1 MTRSVSLLPCVRTL
15 VLFCVLVVSPMLY
28 AQAPDEQG
36 LETEI
41 RQLFPRAT
49 RIEPKQENPPVYR
62 AYQLD
67 ELLGYAFESTDYSN
81 LQGFSGKPIRL
92 LIGMDPQGVLAGI
105 KVLEHHEPVFLH
117 GLGEQSLFDFV
128 EQYRQKSIS
137 RPIVVGNRE
146 RTTADSD
153 SVTRIDGV
161 SKATVSV
168 VILNETV
175 LLSALNV
182 ARQLLDGFVSGPLA
196 TAKPDVYQPLGWNEL
211 LERGFV
217 QHWTLSDD
225 EVEEAIGHSL
235 DGYQDLEADAEDEP
249 FSDLYFAYLN
259 APSIGRNLLGET
271 RFQRLREELLPNE
284 QALLVM
290 SSGMYRHVPDDF
302 VPATAPDRLVLMQND
317 HAIELHDMN
326 FNNGAVLD
334 ALNVPVEASEAH
346 IFRIKAHSAFNPV
359 EPASLRLNV
368 KLRRNHLMETNAHFS
383 RAFRLD
389 PALFDIQQAQVAAEP
404 VPVWLRMWHERWWQV
419 GLVGLSLLVLTAVFI
434 WQHRISRHSKGFHLF
449 RAGFLLF
456 TLVFIGLYAQGQL
469 SVVNIF
475 TLLLALRQDFDI
487 RVFLMDPVIF
497 MLWSFTFVSLFI
509 WGRGVF
515 CGWLCPFGALQ
526 EMLGWVAKR
535 LRIRQW
541 KISDRNHQRLQWLK
555 YLILIGL
562 VPTAFYSLTLAE
574 RLAEVE
580 PFKTSITLF
589 FVRSWPFVLYAV
601 ILLGLGL
608 FVHKFYCR
616 YVCPLGAGLAMLG
629 KFHLFAWLTRIDA
642 CGKPCQHCKNHCEIG
657 AIKRDGRIDY
667 DECIQCLECI
677 VILNNEDQ
685 CVATVSARK
694 RAEKAGRRG
703 HDGLI
708 VTDAMAPRPLPAP

>member
-1 MTRSVSLLPCVRTL
+1 MTRSATLIPCVRAL
-15 VLFCVLVVSPMLY
+15 LLLCVLVSPSLF
-28 AQAPDEQG
+28 AQGLDEQ
-36 LETEI
+36 I
-41 RQLFPRAT
+41 MQLFPKAT
-49 RIEPKQENPPVYR
+49 RIELKLENPPVYS

-67 ELLGYAFESTDYSN
+67 ELLGYAFESADYSN

-92 LIGMDPQGVLAGI
+92 LIGMDPLGVLAGI

-128 EQYRQKSIS
+128 EQYRQKSIGK
-137 RPIVVGNRE
+137 PIVVGGRE
-146 RTTADSD
+146 GGVAASD

-175 LLSALNV
+175 LLSALSV
-182 ARQLLDGFVSGPLA
+182 ARQLLEGFSNGPLA
-196 TAKPDVYQPLGWNEL
+196 TAKPDLYQPLDWGEL
-211 LERGFV
+211 LREGFV
-217 QHWTLSDD
+217 QRWTISRN
-225 EVEEAIGHSL
+225 EVERAIGHTL
-235 DGYQDLEADAEDEP
+235 DDYPELVADGESRPFVDLH
-249 FSDLYFAYLN
+249 FAYLN
-259 APSIGRNLLGET
+259 APTIGRNLLGDAQ
-271 RFQRLREELLPNE
+271 FQRLMEELKPNE

-290 SSGMYRHVPDDF
+290 SSGIYRHVPDDF
-302 VPATAPDRLVLMQND
+302 MPATTPSRLVLMQND

-326 FNNGAVLD
+326 FNNGAVL
-334 ALNVPVEASEAH
+334 AMSNVPIDANEAH
-346 IFRIKAHSAFNPV
+346 VFRIKAHNAFNPA
-359 EPASLRLNV
+359 EPAGLRLNV
-368 KLRRNHLMETNAHFS
+368 RLPRNHLVATHTQFTRDFQLAPE
-383 RAFRLD
+383 
-389 PALFDIQQAQVAAEP
+389 LFDVQQAQVVAEP
-404 VPVWLRMWHERWWQV
+404 VPVWLRMWQERWWQV
-419 GLVGLSLLVLTAVFI
+419 GVLGLSLLLLTGVFI
-434 WQHRISRHSKGFHLF
+434 WQHRISQNSRGFHLF

-475 TLLLALRQDFDI
+475 TLLLALWKNFNTQ
-487 RVFLMDPVIF
+487 VFLMDPVIF

-526 EMLGWVAKR
+526 EILGWIAKR
-535 LRIRQW
+535 LHIPQW
-541 KISDRNHQRLQWLK
+541 KISDSSHRRLQWLK

-562 VPTAFYSLTLAE
+562 VSTAFYSLTLAE

-589 FVRSWPFVLYAV
+589 FVRSWPFVLYAMF
-601 ILLGLGL
+601 LLGLGL

-629 KFHLFAWLTRIDA
+629 KFHLFSWLTRIDP

-667 DECIQCLECI
+667 GECIQCLECI
-677 VILNNEDQ
+677 VILNDKDQ
-685 CVATVSARK
+685 CVATISARK
-694 RAEKAGRRG
+694 KSAKADRHRQGM
-703 HDGLI
+703 LI
-708 VTDAMAPRPLPAP
+708 ATDAMAPRSRSAS

>member
-1 MTRSVSLLPCVRTL
+1 MTRSATLIPCLRALLL
-15 VLFCVLVVSPMLY
+15 LCVLVSPSLF
-28 AQAPDEQG
+28 AQGLDEQ
-36 LETEI
+36 I
-41 RQLFPRAT
+41 MQLFPKAT
-49 RIEPKQENPPVYR
+49 RIEPKQENPPVYS

-128 EQYRQKSIS
+128 EQYRQKSIGK
-137 RPIVVGNRE
+137 PIVVGGRE
-146 RTTADSD
+146 GGMAASD

-175 LLSALNV
+175 LLSALSV
-182 ARQLLDGFVSGPLA
+182 ARQLLEGFSSGPLA
-196 TAKPDVYQPLGWNEL
+196 TAKPDVYQPLDWGEL
-211 LERGFV
+211 LREGFV
-217 QHWTLSDD
+217 QRWTISRN
-225 EVEEAIGHSL
+225 EVERAIGHTL
-235 DGYQDLEADAEDEP
+235 DDYPDLEADGENRP

-259 APSIGRNLLGET
+259 APTIGRNLLGDAE
-271 RFQRLREELLPNE
+271 FQRLMEELKPNE

-290 SSGMYRHVPDDF
+290 SSGIYRHVPDDF
-302 VPATAPDRLVLMQND
+302 MPATTPSRLVLMQND

-326 FNNGAVLD
+326 FNNGAVL
-334 ALNVPVEASEAH
+334 AMLNVPIDADEAH
-346 IFRIKAHSAFNPV
+346 VFRIKAHNAFNPA
-359 EPASLRLNV
+359 EPAGLRLNV
-368 KLRRNHLMETNAHFS
+368 RLPRNHLVETHTQFTRDFQLA
-383 RAFRLD
+383 
-389 PALFDIQQAQVAAEP
+389 PKLFDVQQAQVVAEP
-404 VPVWLRMWHERWWQV
+404 VPVWLRMWQERWWQV
-419 GLVGLSLLVLTAVFI
+419 GVLGLSLLLLTGVFI
-434 WQHRISRHSKGFHLF
+434 WQHRISRHSRGFHLF

-475 TLLLALRQDFDI
+475 TLLLALWKNFDI
-487 RVFLMDPVIF
+487 QVFLMDPVIF

-526 EMLGWVAKR
+526 EMLGWIAKR
-535 LRIRQW
+535 LHIPQW
-541 KISDRNHQRLQWLK
+541 KIADSSHRRLQWLK

-574 RLAEVE
+574 RLAEIE

-589 FVRSWPFVLYAV
+589 FVRSWPFVLYAMC
-601 ILLGLGL
+601 LLGLGL

-629 KFHLFAWLTRIDA
+629 KFHLFSWLKRIDA

-667 DECIQCLECI
+667 GECIQCLECI
-677 VILNNEDQ
+677 VILNDEDQ
-685 CVATVSARK
+685 CVATISARK
-694 RAEKAGRRG
+694 RSAKADRHRQGT
-703 HDGLI
+703 LI
-708 VTDAMAPRPLPAP
+708 ATDAMAPRSRPAS

>member
-1 MTRSVSLLPCVRTL
+1 MTRSATLILCVRAL
-15 VLFCVLVVSPMLY
+15 LLLCVLVSPSLF
-28 AQAPDEQG
+28 AQGLDEQVM
-36 LETEI
+36 
-41 RQLFPRAT
+41 QLFPKAT
-49 RIEPKQENPPVYR
+49 RIEPKQENPPVYS

-128 EQYRQKSIS
+128 EQYRQKSIGK
-137 RPIVVGNRE
+137 PIVVGGRE
-146 RTTADSD
+146 GGMAASD

-175 LLSALNV
+175 LLSALSV
-182 ARQLLDGFVSGPLA
+182 ARQLLEGFSSGPLA
-196 TAKPDVYQPLGWNEL
+196 TAKPDLYQPLDWGEL
-211 LERGFV
+211 LREGFV
-217 QHWTLSDD
+217 QRWMVSRN
-225 EVEEAIGHSL
+225 EVERAIGHTL
-235 DGYQDLEADAEDEP
+235 DDYPELVADGESRP
-249 FSDLYFAYLN
+249 FSDLHFAYLN
-259 APSIGRNLLGET
+259 APTIGRNLLGEAE
-271 RFQRLREELLPNE
+271 FQRLMKELKPNE

-290 SSGMYRHVPDDF
+290 SSGIYRHVPDDF
-302 VPATAPDRLVLMQND
+302 MPATTPSRLVLMQND

-326 FNNGAVLD
+326 FNNGAVL
-334 ALNVPVEASEAH
+334 AMLNVPIDADETHV
-346 IFRIKAHSAFNPV
+346 FRIKAHNAFNPA
-359 EPASLRLNV
+359 EPAGLRLNV
-368 KLRRNHLMETNAHFS
+368 RLPRNHLVETHTQFTRDFQLA
-383 RAFRLD
+383 
-389 PALFDIQQAQVAAEP
+389 PELFDVQQAQVVAEP
-404 VPVWLRMWHERWWQV
+404 VPVWLRMWQERWWQV
-419 GLVGLSLLVLTAVFI
+419 GVLGLSLLLLTGVFI
-434 WQHRISRHSKGFHLF
+434 WQHRISRNSRGFHLF

-475 TLLLALRQDFDI
+475 TLLLALWKNFDI
-487 RVFLMDPVIF
+487 QVFLMDPVIF

-526 EMLGWVAKR
+526 EMLGWIAKR
-535 LRIRQW
+535 LHISQW
-541 KISDRNHQRLQWLK
+541 KISDSSHRRLQWLK

-589 FVRSWPFVLYAV
+589 FVRSWPFVLYAMF
-601 ILLGLGL
+601 LLGLGL

-629 KFHLFAWLTRIDA
+629 KFHLFSWLKRIDP

-667 DECIQCLECI
+667 GECIQCLECI
-677 VILNNEDQ
+677 VILNDQDQ
-685 CVATVSARK
+685 CVATISARK
-694 RAEKAGRRG
+694 KSAKADRHRQGT
-703 HDGLI
+703 LI
-708 VTDAMAPRPLPAP
+708 VTDAMAPRSRSAS

>member
-1 MTRSVSLLPCVRTL
+1 MTRSASLLSCAL
-15 VLFCVLVVSPMLY
+15 ALLLLCVLVSPSLF
-28 AQAPDEQG
+28 AQVQEEQI
-36 LETEI
+36 L
-41 RQLFPRAT
+41 QLFPKAT
-49 RIEPKQENPPVYR
+49 RIEPKRESPPVYA

-92 LIGMDPQGVLAGI
+92 LIGLDPSGVLAGVT
-105 KVLEHHEPVFLH
+105 VLEHHEPVFLH

-128 EQYRQKSIS
+128 DQYRQTSIS
-137 RPIVVGNRE
+137 KPILVGGRE
-146 RTTADSD
+146 GAASEGD

-175 LLSALNV
+175 LLSALSV
-182 ARQLLDGFVSGPLA
+182 ARELLEGFTSGPLA
-196 TAKPDVYQPLGWNEL
+196 TPKPDLYEPLGWEQL
-211 LERGFV
+211 VERGLV
-217 QHWTLSDD
+217 RHWTITR
-225 EVEEAIGHSL
+225 EEAEQALGHSL
-235 DGYQDLEADAEDEP
+235 DGYPDLYAESEDGW

-259 APSIGRNLLGET
+259 APTIGRNLLGEESF
-271 RFQRLREELLPNE
+271 RKLSEELKPNE
-284 QALLVM
+284 QAVLVM
-290 SSGMYRHVPDDF
+290 SSGRYRHVPDDF
-302 VPATAPDRLVLMQND
+302 VPATAPSRLVLMQNE

-326 FNNGAVLD
+326 FNNGAVLEILD
-334 ALNVPVEASEAH
+334 TPVEDVDAH
-346 IFRIKAHSAFNPV
+346 IFRVKAHTAFNPA
-359 EPASLRLNV
+359 EPAGLRLNV
-368 KLRRNHLMETNAHFS
+368 KLRRNHLMESNTHFT
-383 RAFRLD
+383 RDLQLD
-389 PALFDIQQAQVAAEP
+389 RDLFNIQEAQAVAEP
-404 VPVWLRMWHERWWQV
+404 TPIWLRMWQERWWQIS
-419 GLVGLSLLVLTAVFI
+419 LLGLSLIVLTVVFI
-434 WQHRISRHSKGFHLF
+434 CQHRISRHSRGFHLF

-475 TLLLALRQDFDI
+475 TLLLALWKDFDI

-497 MLWSFTFVSLFI
+497 ILWSFTFVSLFI
-509 WGRGVF
+509 WGRGMF

-526 EMLGWVAKR
+526 EMLAWVAKR

-541 KISDRNHQRLQWLK
+541 KIADRTHLRLQWLK
-555 YLILIGL
+555 YVILVGL
-562 VPTAFYSLTLAE
+562 VPIAFFSLSLAE

-616 YVCPLGAGLAMLG
+616 YVCPLGAGLAILG
-629 KFHLFAWLTRIDA
+629 RFRLFSWLKRIDA
-642 CGKPCQHCKNHCEIG
+642 CGQPCQHCKNHCEIG

-667 DECIQCLECI
+667 EECIQCLECI
-677 VILNNEDQ
+677 VILNNDNQ
-685 CVATVSARK
+685 CVATISARK
-694 RAEKAGRRG
+694 KAEKTGRHT
-703 HDGLI
+703 HDTLI
-708 VTDAMAPRPLPAP
+708 ATDAMAPPSLPAS

>member
-1 MTRSVSLLPCVRTL
+1 MTRSATLIPCVRAL
-15 VLFCVLVVSPMLY
+15 LLLCVLVSPSLF
-28 AQAPDEQG
+28 AQG
-36 LETEI
+36 LNEQVM
-41 RQLFPRAT
+41 QLFPKAT
-49 RIEPKQENPPVYR
+49 RIEPKQENPPVYS

-128 EQYRQKSIS
+128 EQYRQKSIGK
-137 RPIVVGNRE
+137 PIVVGGRE
-146 RTTADSD
+146 GGMAASD

-168 VILNETV
+168 IILNETV
-175 LLSALNV
+175 LLSALSV
-182 ARQLLDGFVSGPLA
+182 ARQLLEGFSSGPLA
-196 TAKPDVYQPLGWNEL
+196 TAKPDVYQPLDWGEL
-211 LERGFV
+211 LREGFV
-217 QHWTLSDD
+217 QRWTVSRND
-225 EVEEAIGHSL
+225 VERAIGHTL
-235 DGYQDLEADAEDEP
+235 DDYPELEADGESRP
-249 FSDLYFAYLN
+249 FSDLHFAYLN
-259 APSIGRNLLGET
+259 APTIGRNLLGDAE
-271 RFQRLREELLPNE
+271 FQRLMEELKPNE

-290 SSGMYRHVPDDF
+290 SSGIYRHVPDDF
-302 VPATAPDRLVLMQND
+302 MPATTPSRLVLMQND

-326 FNNGAVLD
+326 FNNGAVLAMLNAPID
-334 ALNVPVEASEAH
+334 ADEAH
-346 IFRIKAHSAFNPV
+346 VFRIKAHNAFNPA
-359 EPASLRLNV
+359 EPAGLRLNV
-368 KLRRNHLMETNAHFS
+368 RLPRNHLVETHTQFTRDFQLA
-383 RAFRLD
+383 
-389 PALFDIQQAQVAAEP
+389 PELFDVQQAQVVAEP
-404 VPVWLRMWHERWWQV
+404 VPVWLRMWQERWWQV
-419 GLVGLSLLVLTAVFI
+419 GVLGLSLLLLTGVFI
-434 WQHRISRHSKGFHLF
+434 WQHRISRHSRGFHLF

-475 TLLLALRQDFDI
+475 TLLLALWKNFDI
-487 RVFLMDPVIF
+487 QVFLMDPVIF

-526 EMLGWVAKR
+526 EMLGWIAKR
-535 LRIRQW
+535 LHIPQW
-541 KISDRNHQRLQWLK
+541 KISDSSHRRLQWLK
-555 YLILIGL
+555 SLILIGL

-601 ILLGLGL
+601 LLLGLGL

-629 KFHLFAWLTRIDA
+629 KFHLFSWLKRIDA

-657 AIKRDGRIDY
+657 AINRDGRIDY
-667 DECIQCLECI
+667 GECIQCLECI
-677 VILNNEDQ
+677 VILNDEDR
-685 CVATVSARK
+685 CVATISARK
-694 RAEKAGRRG
+694 KSAKADRHRQGT
-703 HDGLI
+703 LI
-708 VTDAMAPRPLPAP
+708 ATDAMAPRSRPAS

>member
-1 MTRSVSLLPCVRTL
+1 MTGCRFSSYARALLML
-15 VLFCVLVVSPMLY
+15 LILASPSGY
-28 AQAPDEQG
+28 AQEMDAW
-36 LETEI
+36 I
-41 RQLFPRAT
+41 MQLFPKAT
-49 RIEPKQENPPVYR
+49 RIEPKQEEPPVYSV
-62 AYQLD
+62 YQLD
-67 ELLGYAFESTDYSN
+67 ELIGYAFESSDYSN

-92 LIGMDPQGVLAGI
+92 LIGMNPQGVLAGV

-117 GLGEQSLFDFV
+117 GLGEQSLYDFV
-128 EQYRQKSIS
+128 DQYRLK
-137 RPIVVGNRE
+137 PIGKPIIVGGRQGASE
-146 RTTADSD
+146 GD
-153 SVTRIDGV
+153 SVTRIDNV

-175 LLSALNV
+175 LLSALTV
-182 ARQLLDGFVSGPLA
+182 ARKLLDGFASSPLA
-196 TAKPDVYQPLGWNEL
+196 TPKMDLYEPLDWNQL
-211 LERGFV
+211 LERGLV
-217 QHWTLSDD
+217 QHWTLTRE
-225 EVEEAIGHSL
+225 EVEKNLGHEL
-235 DGYQDLEADAEDEP
+235 DGYPELDLDQPAFAD
-249 FSDLYFAYLN
+249 LHFAYLN
-259 APSIGRNLLGET
+259 APLIGRNLLGEAG
-271 RFQRLREELLPNE
+271 FARLNEELKPGE

-290 SSGMYRHVPDDF
+290 SSGMYPHVPDDF
-302 VPATAPDRLVLMQND
+302 VPATAPSRIVLMQNE

-334 ALNVPVEASEAH
+334 VLDSPISDGEAH
-346 IFRIKAHSAFNPV
+346 IFRIKSHAAFNPAQ
-359 EPASLRLNV
+359 ASGLRLIAQ
-368 KLRRNHLMETNAHFS
+368 LRRNHLVETKVDFT
-383 RAFRLD
+383 RDFQLD
-389 PALFDIQQAQVAAEP
+389 AQLFDIQEAKAEARP
-404 VPVWLRMWHERWWQV
+404 VPIWLRMWQERWWQV
-419 GLVGLSLLVLTAVFI
+419 GLLGLSLMVLSGVFI
-434 WQHRISRHSKGFHLF
+434 WQHRISQQSRGFHLF

-475 TLLLALRQDFDI
+475 TLLLALAKDFDI

-497 MLWSFTFVSLFI
+497 ILWSFTFVTLFI

-541 KISDRNHQRLQWLK
+541 KISEPLHLRLQWLK

-562 VPTAFYSLTLAE
+562 VPAAFYSLTLAE

-589 FVRSWPFVLYAV
+589 FVRSWPFVLYAL

-616 YVCPLGAGLAMLG
+616 YVCPLGAGLAVLG
-629 KFHLFAWLTRIDA
+629 RFRLFSWLRRIDA
-642 CGKPCQHCKNHCEIG
+642 CGQPCQHCRNHCEIG
-657 AIKRDGRIDY
+657 AIRRDGRIDY

-685 CVATVSARK
+685 CVASISARK
-694 RAEKAGRRG
+694 KMQKAGKQV
-703 HDGLI
+703 DLI
-708 VTDAMAPRPLPAP
+708 ATDASVPAS

>member
-1 MTRSVSLLPCVRTL
+1 MTRSATLIPCVRAL
-15 VLFCVLVVSPMLY
+15 LLLCVLVSPSLF
-28 AQAPDEQG
+28 AQG
-36 LETEI
+36 LEEQVM
-41 RQLFPRAT
+41 QLFPKAT
-49 RIEPKQENPPVYR
+49 RIEPKQESPPVYS

-128 EQYRQKSIS
+128 EQYRQKSIGK
-137 RPIVVGNRE
+137 PIVVGGRE
-146 RTTADSD
+146 GGMAASD

-175 LLSALNV
+175 LLSALSV
-182 ARQLLDGFVSGPLA
+182 ARQLLEGFSSGPLA
-196 TAKPDVYQPLGWNEL
+196 TAKPDLYQPLDWGEL
-211 LERGFV
+211 LREGFV
-217 QHWTLSDD
+217 QRWMVSRN
-225 EVEEAIGHSL
+225 EVERAIGHTL
-235 DGYQDLEADAEDEP
+235 DDYPELVADGESRP
-249 FSDLYFAYLN
+249 FSDLHFAYLN
-259 APSIGRNLLGET
+259 APTIGRNLLGDAE
-271 RFQRLREELLPNE
+271 FQRLMEELKPNE

-290 SSGMYRHVPDDF
+290 SSGIYRHVPDDF
-302 VPATAPDRLVLMQND
+302 MPATTPSRLVLMQND

-326 FNNGAVLD
+326 FNNGAVL
-334 ALNVPVEASEAH
+334 AMLNVPIDADEAH
-346 IFRIKAHSAFNPV
+346 VFRIKAHNAFNPA
-359 EPASLRLNV
+359 EPAGLRLNV
-368 KLRRNHLMETNAHFS
+368 RLPRNHLVETHTQFTRDFQLA
-383 RAFRLD
+383 
-389 PALFDIQQAQVAAEP
+389 PELFDVQQAQVVAEP
-404 VPVWLRMWHERWWQV
+404 VPVWLRMWQERWWQV
-419 GLVGLSLLVLTAVFI
+419 GVLGLSLLLLTGVFI
-434 WQHRISRHSKGFHLF
+434 WQHRISRNSRGFHLF

-475 TLLLALRQDFDI
+475 TLLLALWKNFDI
-487 RVFLMDPVIF
+487 QVFLMDPVIF

-526 EMLGWVAKR
+526 EMLGWIAKR
-535 LRIRQW
+535 LHIPQW
-541 KISDRNHQRLQWLK
+541 KISDSSHRRLQWLK

-562 VPTAFYSLTLAE
+562 VSTAFYSLTLAE

-589 FVRSWPFVLYAV
+589 FVRSWPFVLYAMF
-601 ILLGLGL
+601 LLGLGL

-629 KFHLFAWLTRIDA
+629 KFHLFSWLTRIDP

-667 DECIQCLECI
+667 GECIQCLECI
-677 VILNNEDQ
+677 VILNDQDQ
-685 CVATVSARK
+685 CVATISARK
-694 RAEKAGRRG
+694 KSAKADRHRQGT
-703 HDGLI
+703 LI
-708 VTDAMAPRPLPAP
+708 ATDAMAPRSRSAS

>member
-1 MTRSVSLLPCVRTL
+1 MTRSASLLSRLLLLLCMLASPTL
-15 VLFCVLVVSPMLY
+15 FG
-28 AQAPDEQG
+28 QALDEQ
-36 LETEI
+36 I
-41 RQLFPRAT
+41 QQLFPKAT
-49 RIEPKQENPPVYR
+49 RIEPKQDDPPVYSV
-62 AYQLD
+62 YQLD

-92 LIGMDPQGVLAGI
+92 LIGMDTQGVLAGVT
-105 KVLEHHEPVFLH
+105 VLEHHEPVFLH

-128 EQYRQKSIS
+128 EQYRLRSIGK
-137 RPIVVGNRE
+137 PIVVGSGQG
-146 RTTADSD
+146 AGSAGD

-175 LLSALNV
+175 LLSALGV
-182 ARQLLDGFVSGPLA
+182 ARKLLEGFASGPLA
-196 TAKPDVYQPLGWNEL
+196 TAKPDLYEPLDWAQL
-211 LERGFV
+211 LRRGYL
-217 QHWTLSDD
+217 QHWSISRD
-225 EVEEAIGHSL
+225 EVERAL
-235 DGYQDLEADAEDEP
+235 DQPLEGYQDIEPENDAQP
-249 FSDLYFAYLN
+249 FSELYFAYLN
-259 APSIGRNLLGET
+259 APSIGRNLLGEVG
-271 RFQRLREELLPNE
+271 FARLNEELKVNE
-284 QALLVM
+284 QAVLVL

-302 VPATAPDRLVLMQND
+302 VPATAPSRLVLMQNG

-326 FNNGAVLD
+326 FNNGAVMELLD
-334 ALNVPVEASEAH
+334 APLDGFEANV
-346 IFRIKAHSAFNPV
+346 FRIKTHNAFNPS
-359 EPASLRLNV
+359 EPAGLRLNV
-368 KLRRNHLMETNAHFS
+368 NLRRNHLVQSNTQLTRDFQ
-383 RAFRLD
+383 LD
-389 PALFDIQQAQVAAEP
+389 RELFDIEEAQAAAEP
-404 VPVWLRMWHERWWQV
+404 IPVWLRMWHERWWQV
-419 GLVGLSLLVLTAVFI
+419 SLLGLSLLMLTFVFL
-434 WQHRISRHSKGFHLF
+434 WQHHISRHSRGFHLF

-475 TLLLALRQDFDI
+475 TLLLALWKDFDI

-497 MLWSFTFVSLFI
+497 ILWSFTFVSLFI

-541 KISDRNHQRLQWLK
+541 KVSDRLHLRLQWLK
-555 YLILIGL
+555 YVILIGL
-562 VPTAFYSLTLAE
+562 VPVAFYSLTLAE

-589 FVRSWPFVLYAV
+589 FMRSWPFVLYAV
-601 ILLGLGL
+601 TLLGLGL

-616 YVCPLGAGLAMLG
+616 YVCPLGAGLAVLG
-629 KFHLFAWLTRIDA
+629 KFQVFSWLKRIDA
-642 CGKPCQHCKNHCEIG
+642 CGQPCQHCKNHCEIG

-677 VILNNEDQ
+677 VILNNEDL
-685 CVATVSARK
+685 CVATISARK
-694 RAEKAGRRG
+694 KAQKAGRHIG
-703 HDGLI
+703 GELI
-708 VTDAMAPRPLPAP
+708 ATDAMAPRPAS

>member
-1 MTRSVSLLPCVRTL
+1 MTRSASLLPCVRALLLLCTL
-15 VLFCVLVVSPMLY
+15 VSPTLH
-28 AQAPDEQG
+28 AQEMDAW
-36 LETEI
+36 I
-41 RQLFPRAT
+41 MQLFPKAT
-49 RIEPKQENPPVYR
+49 RIEPKQEEPPVHSV
-62 AYQLD
+62 YQLD
-67 ELLGYAFESTDYSN
+67 ELLGYAFESSDYTA

-92 LIGMDPQGVLAGI
+92 LIGMDPQGVLAGV

-128 EQYRQKSIS
+128 DQYRLK
-137 RPIVVGNRE
+137 PIGKPIIVGGRQGASE
-146 RTTADSD
+146 GD
-153 SVTRIDGV
+153 SVTRIDNV

-175 LLSALNV
+175 LLSALTV
-182 ARQLLDGFVSGPLA
+182 ARKLLDGFASSPLA
-196 TAKPDVYQPLGWNEL
+196 TPKMDLYEPLDWSQL
-211 LERGFV
+211 LERGLV
-217 QHWTLSDD
+217 QHWTLSRE
-225 EVEEAIGHSL
+225 EVEKSLRHEL
-235 DGYQDLEADAEDEP
+235 DGYPQLDLDQPAFA
-249 FSDLYFAYLN
+249 DLYFAYLN
-259 APSIGRNLLGET
+259 APIIGRNLLGEAG
-271 RFQRLREELLPNE
+271 FARLNEELKSGE

-290 SSGMYRHVPDDF
+290 SSGMYPHVPEDF
-302 VPATAPDRLVLMQND
+302 VPATAPNRIVLMQNE

-334 ALNVPVEASEAH
+334 VLSSPIDEGEAH
-346 IFRIKAHSAFNPV
+346 VFRIKSHAAFNPA
-359 EPASLRLNV
+359 EPTGLQLIAQ
-368 KLRRNHLMETNAHFS
+368 LRRNHLVETNASFT
-383 RAFRLD
+383 RDFQLD
-389 PALFDIQQAQVAAEP
+389 AQLFDIQEAKDEAKP
-404 VPVWLRMWHERWWQV
+404 VPIWLRMWQERWWQI
-419 GLVGLSLLVLTAVFI
+419 GLLGLSLMVLTGVFM
-434 WQHRISRHSKGFHLF
+434 WQHRISQQSRGFHLF

-475 TLLLALRQDFDI
+475 TLLLALAKDFDI

-497 MLWSFTFVSLFI
+497 ILWSFTFVTLFI

-526 EMLGWVAKR
+526 EMLGWVAKH

-541 KISDRNHQRLQWLK
+541 KISERAHLRLQWLK

-562 VPTAFYSLTLAE
+562 VPVAFYSLTLAE

-589 FVRSWPFVLYAV
+589 FVRSWPFVLYALV
-601 ILLGLGL
+601 LLGLGL

-616 YVCPLGAGLAMLG
+616 YVCPLGAGLAVLG
-629 KFHLFAWLTRIDA
+629 RFRLFSWLKRIDA
-642 CGKPCQHCKNHCEIG
+642 CGQPCQHCRNHCEIG
-657 AIKRDGRIDY
+657 AIRRDGRIDY

-685 CVATVSARK
+685 CVASISARK
-694 RAEKAGRRG
+694 KMQKAGKQE
-703 HDGLI
+703 GLI
-708 VTDAMAPRPLPAP
+708 ATDASQPAS

>member
-1 MTRSVSLLPCVRTL
+1 MKRSADFLSRLLL
-15 VLFCVLVVSPMLY
+15 VVCVLTSPTLF
-28 AQAPDEQG
+28 AQALDAQ
-36 LETEI
+36 I
-41 RQLFPRAT
+41 QQLFPKAT
-49 RIEPKQENPPVYR
+49 RIEPKQDNPPVHSV
-62 AYQLD
+62 YQLD

-92 LIGMDPQGVLAGI
+92 LIGMDTEGVLAGVT
-105 KVLEHHEPVFLH
+105 VLEHHEPVFLH

-128 EQYRQKSIS
+128 EQYRQTSIGK
-137 RPIVVGNRE
+137 PIVVGGQSA
-146 RTTADSD
+146 ADASD

-175 LLSALNV
+175 LLSALGV
-182 ARQLLDGFVSGPLA
+182 ARKLLEGFASGPLA
-196 TAKPDVYQPLGWNEL
+196 TVKPDLYEPLDWSQL
-211 LERGFV
+211 LESGYL
-217 QHWTLSDD
+217 QHWTISRD
-225 EVEEAIGHSL
+225 EVKQALGPL
-235 DGYQDLEADAEDEP
+235 DHYLEIKAESDSP

-259 APSIGRNLLGET
+259 APSIGRNLLGEAG
-271 RFQRLREELLPNE
+271 FARLNEELKPNE
-284 QALLVM
+284 QAVLVL
-290 SSGMYRHVPDDF
+290 SSGMYLHVPEDF
-302 VPATAPDRLVLMQND
+302 VPATAPSRLVLMQND

-326 FNNGAVLD
+326 FNNGAVMEMLD
-334 ALNVPVEASEAH
+334 APLDGFEANV
-346 IFRIKAHSAFNPV
+346 FRIKAHNAFNPA
-359 EPASLRLNV
+359 EPAGLRLNV
-368 KLRRNHLMETNAHFS
+368 NLRRNHLVESNTHFMQD
-383 RAFRLD
+383 FQLD
-389 PALFDIQQAQVAAEP
+389 RDLFDVEQAQVAAEP
-404 VPVWLRMWHERWWQV
+404 TPVWLRMWQERWWQA
-419 GLVGLSLLVLTAVFI
+419 GLVGLSLLVLICVFI
-434 WQHRISRHSKGFHLF
+434 WQHRISQHSRGFHLF

-456 TLVFIGLYAQGQL
+456 TLAFVGLYAQGQL

-475 TLLLALRQDFDI
+475 TMLLALGKDFDI

-497 MLWSFTFVSLFI
+497 ILWSFTFLSLFL

-541 KISDRNHQRLQWLK
+541 KVSDRLHLRLQWLK
-555 YLILIGL
+555 YLILILL
-562 VPTAFYSLTLAE
+562 VPVAFYSLTLGE

-629 KFHLFAWLTRIDA
+629 RFHLFSWLKRIDA
-642 CGKPCQHCKNHCEIG
+642 CGQPCQHCKNHCEIG
-657 AIKRDGRIDY
+657 AIKRDGGIDY

-685 CVATVSARK
+685 CVATISARK
-694 RAEKAGRRG
+694 KAEKAGR
-703 HDGLI
+703 HFSSALI
-708 VTDAMAPRPLPAP
+708 GSDSTEPSSAS